1 MKTIDIRTG
10 RPYQVH
16 IGSGIFSR
24 AGEYVRSVLP
34 GAVRAAV
41 ITDSNVG
48 PLYLKEAEKALAG
61 AGLEVISMTIKA
73 GEESKNIG
81 SFAEV
86 LSFLAAG
93 HITRSD
99 CVIALGGGVV
109 GDLAGF
115 AAASYLRGIPYVQIP
130 TSLLAMVDSSVGGK
144 TAVDLPEGKNLAG
157 AFHQPAVVVCDPQLL
172 DTLPENVFRDGCAEV
187 IKYGVLD
194 DREMFDHLAEKG
206 MGFDR
211 ESVIARCI
219 EIKGDYVSRDELDNG
234 DRMKLNLGH
243 TFGHAI
249 EAASDFTVTH
259 GQAVAAGMCII
270 ARASAGKDICTSLC
284 AGSIEE
290 CVRRF
295 RLPAGTGRSAAELA
309 GYVGSDKK
317 RRGDAIS
324 LIVPEMIGKCGIIKV
339 PVQDTM
345 EWLRKGLSDECDN

>member
-130 TSLLAMVDSSVGGK
+130 TSLLAMVDSSVGG
-144 TAVDLPEGKNLAG
+144 
-157 AFHQPAVVVCDPQLL
+157 Q
-172 DTLPENVFRDGCAEV
+172 DG
-187 IKYGVLD
+187 
-194 DREMFDHLAEKG
+194 R
-206 MGFDR
+206 R
-211 ESVIARCI
+211 
-219 EIKGDYVSRDELDNG
+219 
-234 DRMKLNLGH
+234 
-243 TFGHAI
+243 
-249 EAASDFTVTH
+249 
-259 GQAVAAGMCII
+259 
-270 ARASAGKDICTSLC
+270 SAGGQESRRRVPS
-284 AGSIEE
+284 AGCRRLRPSASRHPSGK
-290 CVRRF
+290 CLPGRLRGSDQVRRS
-295 RLPAGTGRSAAELA
+295 G
-309 GYVGSDKK
+309 
-317 RRGDAIS
+317 
-324 LIVPEMIGKCGIIKV
+324 
-339 PVQDTM
+339 
-345 EWLRKGLSDECDN
+345 